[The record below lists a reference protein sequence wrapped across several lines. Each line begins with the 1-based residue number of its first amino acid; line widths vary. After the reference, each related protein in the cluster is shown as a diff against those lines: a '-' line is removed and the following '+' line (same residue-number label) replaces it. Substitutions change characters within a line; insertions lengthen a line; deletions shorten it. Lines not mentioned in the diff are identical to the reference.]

1 MLTEDAYAGKCVL
14 VTGASGFVG
23 RHLVDR
29 LGRLK
34 ARVVA
39 SSRSGDAGKP
49 PGAVQGNIT
58 QTRLDVT
65 DRQAVDTLVKDI
77 RPDVIFHL
85 AALIS
90 SDRGPASLIP
100 ESNLTLGGTLNV
112 AAASIL
118 YRVPFLV
125 HLGSSEE
132 YGDGSVP
139 FDEAQ
144 PGQPLSPYSA
154 AKAAAGLYLSMCR
167 RAYSL
172 SFAIARPTVIYG
184 PHQRKDSLI
193 SHLFE
198 SYLSGR
204 PACLTHG
211 EQTRDFIYIDDVVEA
226 LCLLGSR
233 TDLAGQIVNVGSGR
247 EHRVKDVAAM
257 VAELCRYQ
265 GELGLGS
272 RPARHPE
279 VLRHMANIQKAEK
292 LLGWRPRIGL
302 PEGLARTLAWA
313 TEPS

>member
-1 MLTEDAYAGKCVL
+1 MLPEDLYAGKCVL

-23 RHLVDR
+23 RHLVER
-29 LGRLK
+29 LARLQ

-39 SSRSGDAGKP
+39 SSRSFDERHP
-49 PGAVQGNIT
+49 PGGDQGSIT
-58 QTRLDVT
+58 HTRLDVT
-65 DRQAVDTLVKDI
+65 DSKAVETLVKDV

-100 ESNLTLGGTLNV
+100 ESNVTLGGTINV
-112 AAASIL
+112 AATSIQQ
-118 YRVPFLV
+118 RVPFLV

-132 YGDGSVP
+132 YGGGPVP
-139 FDEAQ
+139 FEEEQ
-144 PGQPLSPYSA
+144 QEQPLSPYSA
-154 AKAAAGLYLSMCR
+154 AKSAASLYLKMCR

-198 SYLSGR
+198 NYMSGR

-211 EQTRDFIYIDDVVEA
+211 EQSRDFIYIDDVVEA
-226 LCLLGSR
+226 LCLLGTR
-233 TDLAGQIVNVGSGR
+233 ADLAGQVVNVGSGS
-247 EHRVKDVAAM
+247 EYRVKDVAVL

-265 GELGLGS
+265 GKLGLGS

-279 VLRHMANIQKAEK
+279 VMRHMANIDKARK
-292 LLGWRPRIGL
+292 LLGWQPRVGL

-313 TEPS
+313 RQPA